1 MGPDM
6 PETLPETLPGYVS
19 HPVCFS
25 SVGFKGSIEMSTFS
39 KSPTLWQQLLEKDLS
54 HDNKPIST

>member
-6 PETLPETLPGYVS
+6 PETLRGYVS
-19 HPVCFS
+19 HPVWFF

-39 KSPTLWQQLLEKDLS
+39 KSLPLWQQLLEKDLS
-54 HDNKPIST
+54 HDNKPIAT